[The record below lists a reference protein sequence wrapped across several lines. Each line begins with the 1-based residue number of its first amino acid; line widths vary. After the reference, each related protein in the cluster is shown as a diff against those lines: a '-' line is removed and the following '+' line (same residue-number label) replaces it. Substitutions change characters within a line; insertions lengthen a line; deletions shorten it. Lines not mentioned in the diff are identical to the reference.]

1 MKKFLLF
8 AFCLAYVF
16 IVNAGPVSEKQA
28 LEKARQFMPGK
39 SFSMSNTASHA
50 RTDNAGVTPY
60 YIFNAGDNGG
70 FVIVSGDDRTK
81 AILGYSDNGA
91 IDVNNLPDN
100 VEGWLDYYAA
110 AISSLGDSPVE
121 SGTRTQASRGN
132 IAPLIQTTWGQG
144 SPYNG
149 QCVFDG
155 DQCVTGCVA
164 TAMAQVVNYYQYP
177 NKVAAIDGYEL
188 YNYDDNGN
196 ITSVRYHIPAL
207 SSTTLDWKNICD
219 SYGYYDE
226 RTDAQKAAVATLMRY
241 CGQSVQMSYGPSS
254 SGAVT
259 GYIARSLVQYFGY
272 AEGVQMLYRSSYET
286 DEEWENIIYQEL
298 SGKHPI
304 VYSGRREGSGHAFVV
319 DGYKDGL
326 YHVNWGWSGSCDGYF
341 ELTVMN
347 ATPERVYNM
356 NHGAIIGARP
366 LVGKVKLSKTKA
378 TIATGKTLTLKATVS
393 PEELLDKSVTWKSS
407 NKKVATVTS
416 KGKVKGV
423 AAGTATITC
432 TSQVTGAKA
441 TCKVTVGS
449 VTLSKSEAI
458 VKKGKT
464 LTLKA
469 TVLPS
474 TDTSVTWESSDEKV
488 ATVTSAGKVKG
499 VKAGTATITCT
510 SKATGLKATCQVTVG
525 LVCLNKY
532 KMTLKKGK
540 TETLT
545 PTVYP
550 KSLEDKSVTWTSS
563 NTKVATVTAEGKVK
577 GVKTGTA
584 TITCTSNATGLSR
597 SCEVTV
603 VNLTLD
609 QYEVTVKKGKTVTLT
624 ATVYP
629 TTLEDKS
636 VTWESSDTKI
646 ATVTSAGKV
655 KGVRVGTA
663 TITCTS
669 VATGL
674 SRTCKVTVGYVKLD
688 KTTASMEKGKTVTLT
703 ATVYPSTLEDKSV
716 TWESSDKSIATVTSA
731 GKVKG
736 IKAGTATITCTSV
749 ATGLSTTC
757 TVTVKATSSSR
768 SVDGDDDDVTGIEN
782 IEDAPALAEPYDVY
796 DLSGRKVRHQV
807 TSLDGLPNGIYIVNG
822 KKVLKK

>member
-1 MKKFLLF
+1 MKKSLLF

-39 SFSMSNTASHA
+39 SFSMSNISSHA
-50 RTDNAGVTPY
+50 RTDNAGITPY
-60 YIFNAGDNGG
+60 YIFNAGNNAG

-81 AILGYSDNGA
+81 AILGYSDSGA
-91 IDVNNLPDN
+91 IDVNAIPDN
-100 VEGWLDYYAA
+100 VEGWLDYYAE
-110 AISSLGDSPVE
+110 AISSLGDSPVTVKSE
-121 SGTRTQASRGN
+121 PQTAKRKN
-132 IAPLIQTTWGQG
+132 IAPLVQTTWGQG

-177 NKVAAIDGYEL
+177 NKVAAIDGYTTSA
-188 YNYDDNGN
+188 NGYD
-196 ITSVRYHIPAL
+196 VPAL
-207 SSTTLDWKNICD
+207 PSTTLDWKNICD
-219 SYGYYDE
+219 SYGYNDE

-241 CGQSVQMSYGPSS
+241 CGQSVQMNYGPGS

-259 GYIARSLVQYFGY
+259 GYIASSLVEYFGY
-272 AEGVQMLYRSSYET
+272 AEGAQMLYRDYCET

-304 VYSGRREGSGHAFVV
+304 VYRGRREGSGHAFVV

-347 ATPERVYNM
+347 ATPDRVYNM
-356 NHGAIIGARP
+356 NHGAIIGVRP

-378 TIATGKTLTLKATVS
+378 TIETGKTLTLKPTVS

-416 KGKVKGV
+416 SGKVKGV

-449 VTLSKSEAI
+449 ITLSKSEAV
-458 VKKGKT
+458 VKKGST

-469 TVLPS
+469 TLTPS
-474 TDTSVTWESSDEKV
+474 SLSDKSVTWKSSDTSIATVTSGGKVKGVKVGTATVTCTSNATGLSTTCKVTVGLVSLTKYKMSLRKGKTETLKATVYPSSLSDKSVTWTSSNKKV

-499 VKAGTATITCT
+499 VKEGTATITCT
-510 SKATGLKATCQVTVG
+510 SKATGLSRTCEVTVGDISLSKSEAVVKKGKTVTLKATVTPSSLSDKSVTWTSSDEKVATVSSSGKVKGVKVGIATITCTSNATGLSTTCKVTVG
-525 LVCLNKY
+525 LVTLNKY
-532 KMTLKKGK
+532 ELTLKKGK

-545 PTVYP
+545 ATVYP
-550 KSLEDKSVTWTSS
+550 SSLTDKSVTWTSS
-563 NTKVATVTAEGKVK
+563 NTKVATVTSE
-577 GVKTGTA
+577 
-584 TITCTSNATGLSR
+584 
-597 SCEVTV
+597 
-603 VNLTLD
+603 
-609 QYEVTVKKGKTVTLT
+609 
-624 ATVYP
+624 
-629 TTLEDKS
+629 
-636 VTWESSDTKI
+636 
-646 ATVTSAGKV
+646 
-655 KGVRVGTA
+655 
-663 TITCTS
+663 
-669 VATGL
+669 
-674 SRTCKVTVGYVKLD
+674 
-688 KTTASMEKGKTVTLT
+688 
-703 ATVYPSTLEDKSV
+703 
-716 TWESSDKSIATVTSA
+716 

-749 ATGLSTTC
+749 ATGLSRTC
-757 TVTVKATSSSR
+757 EVTVTASTASR
-768 SVDGDDDDVTGIEN
+768 STEGDDDEVTGIET
-782 IEDAPALAEPYDVY
+782 IEEAPALAEPYDVY
-796 DLSGRKVRHQV
+796 DLSGRKVLDQV

>member
-1 MKKFLLF
+1 MKKYLLF

-39 SFSMSNTASHA
+39 SFSVSNISSHA
-50 RTDNAGVTPY
+50 RTDNAGVTPF
-60 YIFNAGDNGG
+60 YIFNAGNNAG

-81 AILGYSDNGA
+81 VILGYSDNGA
-91 IDVNNLPDN
+91 IDVNHLPDN
-100 VEGWLDYYAA
+100 VEGWLDYYAE
-110 AISSLGDSPVE
+110 AISSLGDGPVTVKSE
-121 SGTRTQASRGN
+121 PQTAKRKN
-132 IAPLIQTTWGQG
+132 IAPLVQTTWGQG

-188 YNYDDNGN
+188 YNYDDNWN

-207 SSTTLDWKNICD
+207 SATTLDWKNICD
-219 SYGYYDE
+219 TYGYYDE

-241 CGQSVQMSYGPSS
+241 CGQSVQMDYGPSS

-259 GYIARSLVQYFGY
+259 EYVASALVQYFGY
-272 AEGVQMLYRSSYET
+272 AEGAQALYRSDYET

-304 VYSGRREGSGHAFVV
+304 VYRGRRTSGGHAFVV

-341 ELTVMN
+341 QLNVMD
-347 ATPERVYNM
+347 ATPDRVYNM
-356 NHGAIIGARP
+356 NHGAIIGVRP

-378 TIATGKTLTLKATVS
+378 TIETGKTLTLKPTVS

-407 NKKVATVTS
+407 NKKVATVSS
-416 KGKVKGV
+416 KGKVTGV

-432 TSQVTGAKA
+432 TSAVTGAKA

-449 VTLSKSEAI
+449 ITLNKSEAI
-458 VKKGKT
+458 VKQGKT

-474 TDTSVTWESSDEKV
+474 TDTSVTWESSDEKYV
-488 ATVTSAGKVKG
+488 TVTADGKVKG
-499 VKAGTATITCT
+499 VKVGRATVTCT

-525 LVCLNKY
+525 LVSLNKY

-563 NTKVATVTAEGKVK
+563 NTKIATVTADGKVK

-624 ATVYP
+624 PTVYP
-629 TTLEDKS
+629 STLEDKS

-655 KGVRVGTA
+655 KGIRVGTA

-674 SRTCKVTVGYVKLD
+674 SRTCKVTVIAS
-688 KTTASMEKGKTVTLT
+688 TAS
-703 ATVYPSTLEDKSV
+703 
-716 TWESSDKSIATVTSA
+716 
-731 GKVKG
+731 
-736 IKAGTATITCTSV
+736 
-749 ATGLSTTC
+749 
-757 TVTVKATSSSR
+757 R
-768 SVDGDDDDVTGIEN
+768 SLDGDDDDVTGIET
-782 IEDAPALAEPYDVY
+782 IEEAPALAEPYDVY
-796 DLSGRKVRHQV
+796 DLSGRKVLNQ
-807 TSLDGLPNGIYIVNG
+807 TTTLDGLPEGVYIVNG
-822 KKVLKK
+822 KKMLKK

>member
-1 MKKFLLF
+1 MKKVYLL
-8 AFCLAYVF
+8 ALCLAYTF
-16 IVNAGPVSEKQA
+16 IVFAGPVSEKQA

-39 SFSMSNTASHA
+39 SFSLKQTAASNNGLDQATVS
-50 RTDNAGVTPY
+50 PY
-60 YIFNAGDNGG
+60 YVFNAGDNAG
-70 FVIVSGDDRTK
+70 FVIVSGDDRTRT
-81 AILGYSDNGA
+81 ILGYSDEGTF
-91 IDVNNLPDN
+91 DLNNLPEN
-100 VEGWLDYYAA
+100 VAWWLGYYTDV
-110 AISSLGDSPVE
+110 ISSLGNSSVE
-121 SGTRTQASRGN
+121 YASGTQTAKKAV
-132 IAPLIQTTWGQG
+132 APLIQTKWSQG
-144 SPYNG
+144 SPYND
-149 QCVFDG
+149 QCVFNG
-155 DQCVTGCVA
+155 DRCVTGCVA
-164 TAMAQVVNYYQYP
+164 TAMAQVLYYYQYP
-177 NKVAAIDGYEL
+177 NKVAAIDGYTTST
-188 YNYDDNGN
+188 NRYD
-196 ITSVRYHIPAL
+196 VPAL
-207 SSTTLDWKNICD
+207 PGATLDWKNMCLT
-219 SYGYYDE
+219 YRYYDE
-226 RTDAQKAAVATLMRY
+226 RTDAQKAAIATLMRY
-241 CGQSVQMSYGPSS
+241 CGQAVYMNYTPGG
-254 SGAVT
+254 SGGKDWTIPQVFAN
-259 GYIARSLVQYFGY
+259 YFGF
-272 AEGVQMLYRSSYET
+272 AEGAQCIYRSSY
-286 DEEWENIIYQEL
+286 DNQDVWEDAIYQEL
-298 SGKHPI
+298 AESYPVIYTGFYED
-304 VYSGRREGSGHAFVV
+304 YSSGHCFVI

-326 YHVNWGWSGSCDGYF
+326 YHVNWGWGGSCDGHFVLSLLNPDDPNSAGYS
-341 ELTVMN
+341 EGQ
-347 ATPERVYNM
+347 R
-356 NHGAIIGARP
+356 AIVGVRP

-378 TIATGKTLTLKATVS
+378 TIETGKTLTLKPTVS

-416 KGKVKGV
+416 SGKVKGV

-449 VTLSKSEAI
+449 ITLSKSEAI
-458 VKKGKT
+458 VKQGKT

-474 TDTSVTWESSDEKV
+474 TDTSVTWESSDEKYV
-488 ATVTSAGKVKG
+488 TVTADGKVKG
-499 VKAGTATITCT
+499 VKVGRATVTCT

-563 NTKVATVTAEGKVK
+563 NTKIATVTAEGKVK

-629 TTLEDKS
+629 STLEDKS

-655 KGVRVGTA
+655 KGVKAGTA

-669 VATGL
+669 TATGL

-688 KTTASMEKGKTVTLT
+688 KTTASIEKGKTVTLT

-716 TWESSDKSIATVTSA
+716 TWESSNTKIATVTTT

-757 TVTVKATSSSR
+757 TVTVTASSSSR
-768 SVDGDDDDVTGIEN
+768 SVEGNDDDVTGIEQLEEN
-782 IEDAPALAEPYDVY
+782 SAIEPYDVY
-796 DLSGRKVRHQV
+796 DLSGRKVLQKT
-807 TSLDGLPNGIYIVNG
+807 TSLDGLPEGVYIVNG
-822 KKVLKK
+822 QKVLKK